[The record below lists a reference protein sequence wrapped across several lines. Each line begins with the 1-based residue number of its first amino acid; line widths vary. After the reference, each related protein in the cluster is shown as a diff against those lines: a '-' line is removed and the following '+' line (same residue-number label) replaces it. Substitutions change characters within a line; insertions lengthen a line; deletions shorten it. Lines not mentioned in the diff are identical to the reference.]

1 MAPDLP
7 PEPPISSSA
16 AVRNKRRYN
25 SSFYSFV
32 LHFYVRFMNSIT
44 FYGFS
49 VMDSHFSSCVAV
61 IWRPLSARWGKPVFN
76 FQRAVS
82 SPLSGKKEKSKKPLE
97 FLSFFIFH
105 FSSRRSS
112 QSLQRK
118 QKPNPSDACV
128 TECNMHDQS
137 WWAGTCFSWWTGLC
151 ACVLVFGSQTCIW
164 RSHGALSVFV
174 CSDLTHL
181 ISVRLPIRTRL
192 LHVGGEATVSQ
203 HAAKEA
209 ARLHEYPLSHC
220 CFVLFF
226 FVFFP

>member
-61 IWRPLSARWGKPVFN
+61 IWRPLSARWGKPVFT

-82 SPLSGKKEKSKKPLE
+82 SPLSGKKKNQRNH
-97 FLSFFIFH
+97 LSFCL
-105 FSSRRSS
+105 SSSFTSLLVVQAKACRGNRNRIHQMLAWQNATCMIRVGEQEHASPDGQVCVHVCVCLAVRPASGGATGPS
-112 QSLQRK
+112 Q
-118 QKPNPSDACV
+118 C
-128 TECNMHDQS
+128 
-137 WWAGTCFSWWTGLC
+137 
-151 ACVLVFGSQTCIW
+151 
-164 RSHGALSVFV
+164 LS
-174 CSDLTHL
+174 
-181 ISVRLPIRTRL
+181 
-192 LHVGGEATVSQ
+192 
-203 HAAKEA
+203 
-209 ARLHEYPLSHC
+209 ARI
-220 CFVLFF
+220 
-226 FVFFP
+226 